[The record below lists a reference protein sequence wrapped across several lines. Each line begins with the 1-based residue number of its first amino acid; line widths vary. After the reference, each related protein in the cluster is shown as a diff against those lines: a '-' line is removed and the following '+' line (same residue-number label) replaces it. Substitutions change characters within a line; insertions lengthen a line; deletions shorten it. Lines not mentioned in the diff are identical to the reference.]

1 MQSLAERRTVF
12 FEFLLFLFSGLLCL
26 AIPSLIIFRQPFL
39 FLTFFYILFSMRRW
53 VRSSLIPVEA
63 LGFSRARE
71 GWGVFWFSLV
81 GILLAFFFVAILF
94 PQTIQLEQ
102 IRRENALMPVMS
114 VPMIVA
120 YYVFVSVPLQEIVFR
135 VFLLNR
141 LQMCFS
147 FFVKGKLAGVF
158 FKLLG
163 LLVILFALFNITNGA
178 NLGGINLVNSEIKN
192 ESVMIAKQEVNEQ
205 IVEASFS
212 NRLDIIPRDF
222 KVKNGKKIKAI

>member
-147 FFVKGKLAGVF
+147 FFVKGKLADTLSIIASAVF
-158 FKLLG
+158 FGIAHVPFGHFVFSFSTFILG
-163 LLVILFALFNITNGA
+163 LLWGWMMIRYKNIYPILAIHAILR
-178 NLGGINLVNSEIKN
+178 
-192 ESVMIAKQEVNEQ
+192 SVLIRF
-205 IVEASFS
+205 I
-212 NRLDIIPRDF
+212 L
-222 KVKNGKKIKAI
+222 